1 MKELEVLHQKVAA
14 LVEKYQQ
21 TKEELD
27 QLKMQLEQKNIELGE
42 AHLQINIMK
51 PALDE
56 AQGASSEKVHLQT
69 QIDKALDDVNKILT
83 LLDGES

>member
-1 MKELEVLHQKVAA
+1 MKELEILHEKVAA

-21 TKEELD
+21 SKEEIA
-27 QLKMQLEQKNIELGE
+27 QLKAQLEQTTIEIGE
-42 AHLQINIMK
+42 AQLQINIMK

-56 AQGASSEKVHLQT
+56 AQGASSEKVMLQS
-69 QIDKALDDVNKILT
+69 QIEKAIEDVNKILT

>member
-1 MKELEVLHQKVAA
+1 MKELEVLHQKVAV

-21 TKEELD
+21 TKDELT
-27 QLKMQLEQKNIELGE
+27 KMKELLEQKTIELGE

-56 AQGASSEKVHLQT
+56 AQGATSEKMMLQS
-69 QIDKALDDVNKILT
+69 QIDKAITDVNKILT
-83 LLDGES
+83 LLDGE